1 MVDYDI
7 NYDIIIVGAGVVGS
21 SIARELSRYDARV
34 CVLEKSTDVCEG
46 TSKANSAII
55 HAGFDAVPGTLKA
68 VLNAAGNKAMDR
80 ISEELAVPFKRCGAF
95 VVCLHEEDLPKL
107 QELKDRGM
115 QNGIQSLEI
124 LSREE
129 ALKLE
134 PNLSDGVYAALHAPS
149 SGIIC
154 PFELTLG
161 FAENAKQ
168 NGVDFVFGSAVTD
181 IVKTTEGYCV
191 KTERQIYSCKAL
203 INAAGVYSDT
213 IHNMVCE
220 DQIEIIVRRG
230 EYILLD
236 KTAGDHVGRTIF
248 QLPGVY
254 GKGVLVSPT
263 VHGNLIVGPTSEDI
277 DDKEATKTTGDAL
290 ADISKKSA
298 FGVKNVPLRQAI
310 TSFSGLRAHSPG
322 DDFII
327 GESAPFFFDAAAIES
342 PGLTAAPAIGEC
354 VAEMVAKR
362 LYRTKKDRFNPLR
375 PKRVQVSELP
385 FEERCELIEKN
396 GAYGSIVCRCEQI
409 SEGEIRDAIN
419 GIIGATTLDGVKRR
433 TRAGMGRC
441 QSGFC
446 SPRVME
452 LLAEAL
458 GTDLTGTRKNS
469 PSSQIVYEK
478 TREDT

>member
-1 MVDYDI
+1 MVD
-7 NYDIIIVGAGVVGS
+7 YDIIIVGAGVVGS

-34 CVLEKSTDVCEG
+34 CVLEKCTDVCEG
-46 TSKANSAII
+46 TSKANSAIV

-68 VLNAAGNKAMDR
+68 ALNAAGNKAMDR
-80 ISEELAVPFKRCGAF
+80 IAEELAVPFKRCGAF
-95 VVCLHEEDLPKL
+95 VVSLHEEDLPKL
-107 QELKDRGM
+107 RELKERGI
-115 QNGIQSLEI
+115 QNGITGLEI
-124 LSREE
+124 LGREE

-134 PNLSDGVYAALHAPS
+134 PNLSDDVYAALHAPS

-168 NGVDFVFGSAVTD
+168 NGVDFVFQSGVTA
-181 IVKTTEGYCV
+181 ITKTAGGYNV
-191 KTERQIYSCKAL
+191 ETERHAYSCRAL

-220 DQIEIIVRRG
+220 NKIEIIARRG

-236 KTAGDHVGRTIF
+236 KTAGDHVSRTIF

-277 DDKEATKTTGDAL
+277 DDKEATKTTRDAL
-290 ADISKKSA
+290 ADIVKKSA

-310 TSFSGLRAHSPG
+310 TSFSGLRAHSPT

-342 PGLTAAPAIGEC
+342 PGLSAVPAIGERI
-354 VAEMVAKR
+354 AEMVKEKLSLAKNE
-362 LYRTKKDRFNPLR
+362 RFNPLR
-375 PKRVQVSELP
+375 PMRVHVSELP
-385 FEERCELIEKN
+385 VPQRRELIEKN

-446 SPRVME
+446 SPRVMV
-452 LLAEAL
+452 LLAESL

-469 PSSQIVYEK
+469 PSSLIVYEK